1 MTLNTHPGISFES
14 LLSGCSF
21 LLVTFFLLVSGA
33 YSQPQEPAT
42 SQVDSLFARWD
53 NPNSAGA
60 AIAIISDGEVLYK
73 KGYGMANLDHGIPNT
88 PSTIY
93 DIASVSKQFAGMAIA
108 MLHLSE
114 DISLDANI
122 NSYVPEVPNFGKPI
136 TVRHLVHHTSGL
148 RDWPGTLAIGGWR
161 FDDIISFDQIL
172 RMIWKQKELNFE
184 PGDRYSY
191 SNTGYNLL
199 AETVTRVSGKSFR
212 DWTQE
217 HMFMLALGMTN
228 SHFHDDHQMIV
239 KNRAQAYR
247 KEADGY
253 KMIPNGLTAMASS
266 SLYTNV
272 DDLIKWVLNFET
284 QEVGGDAVISLMH
297 EQGVLNNG
305 EEIAYAFGN
314 SVSTYKGLKRVAHSG
329 GWAGFNTY
337 LVRFPDVRFSVIVLS
352 NAGDLGAGQ
361 RANEIIDLY
370 LKDLF
375 IEEEKTEDEPASIT
389 LNEEELDQFVGTY
402 KLGINWYV
410 TITRED
416 QVLYTKATGEPTFEM
431 IPVAA
436 KKFWVPAYG
445 AHIDFQGI
453 ESGKA
458 TYFDY
463 REYHAPRV
471 EIVAANAVNTEPY
484 LGVFY
489 SEELEATYT
498 AKDEEGRLVLEHIRH
513 GDIAL
518 RPITKDVFSTDSGF
532 MGEVEFTRDAA
543 GQISGFLVSNYRS
556 RNIYFGKM
564 PR

>member
-1 MTLNTHPGISFES
+1 MTSNINTDISIE
-14 LLSGCSF
+14 F
-21 LLVTFFLLVSGA
+21 LLPRCSLFLVTLFLFGSVA
-33 YSQPQEPAT
+33 YSQPQEPVT

-53 NPNSAGA
+53 KPDSPGA
-60 AIAIISDGEVLYK
+60 VIAIIRDGEVLYK
-73 KGYGMANLDHGIPNT
+73 KGYGMANLDHDIPNT

-114 DISLDANI
+114 EISLDANI
-122 NSYVPEVPNFGKPI
+122 NNYVPEVPDFGNPI
-136 TVRHLVHHTSGL
+136 TIRHLVHHTSGL

-184 PGDRYSY
+184 PGARYSY

-199 AETVTRVSGKSFR
+199 AETVTRVSGKSFQ
-212 DWTQE
+212 DWTME
-217 HMFMLALGMTN
+217 NIFIPIGMTH

-247 KEADGY
+247 KEMDEY
-253 KMIPNGLTAMASS
+253 KMIPNGLTALASS
-266 SLYTNV
+266 SLYTSV

-314 SVSTYKGLKRVAHSG
+314 SISTYKGLKRVAHSG
-329 GWAGFNTY
+329 SWAGFNTY

-352 NAGDLGAGQ
+352 NASELGAGQ
-361 RANEIIDLY
+361 RAYEIIDLY
-370 LKDLF
+370 LNDQF
-375 IEEEKTEDEPASIT
+375 IEEEKTDDEPASIT
-389 LNEEELDQFVGTY
+389 LHEEELDTFIGTY
-402 KLGINWYV
+402 KLGLNWYV

-416 QVLYTKATGEPTFEM
+416 KVLKTKATGEPTFDM

-436 KKFWVPAYG
+436 TKFWVPAYG
-445 AHIDFQGI
+445 AHIDFKGH

-458 TYFDY
+458 THFEY
-463 REYHAPRV
+463 REYQAPRV
-471 EIVAANAVNTEPY
+471 EIVTAGEVNIEPY

-498 AKDEEGRLVLEHIRH
+498 AQRKEGRLVLEHIRH
-513 GDIAL
+513 GIIAL
-518 RPITKDVFSTDSGF
+518 RPITRDVFSTDSWF
-532 MGEVEFTRDAA
+532 MGEVEFVRDAA
-543 GQISGFLVSNYRS
+543 GEISGLRVSNNRS
-556 RNIYFGKM
+556 RNIYFGKL
-564 PR
+564 R